1 MSSRVPG
8 GVLLLSGLENYSEF
22 QPPRDDS
29 EAPVQRF
36 RVLEAAELLW
46 DEYKVV
52 VTLVRRVRRFTIALH
67 PNIVPQASLRL
78 RLKARG
84 FNHPRVGH

>member
-1 MSSRVPG
+1 
-8 GVLLLSGLENYSEF
+8 
-22 QPPRDDS
+22 
-29 EAPVQRF
+29 
-36 RVLEAAELLW
+36 
-46 DEYKVV
+46 VV
-52 VTLVRRVRRFTIALH
+52 VQLVRRMRRFPVPLH